1 MDGQNYVI
9 FHDAADS
16 SYVNTTANFR
26 GAYAA
31 TQTVDIYFKAAAGGD
46 GWGSSAGYDAIAMA
60 CTDGEEDRAIE
71 QLAAVMSGSG
81 PKGRITVVADDVN
94 SVYACQDISAV
105 NSISLSATGTF
116 KTFETMTANTNL
128 AKSDSGKTIMLNAA
142 AGLSAIKLPT
152 VSAAGA
158 GWHIDFIVGTV
169 TTSNNYVIT
178 EDTATDTNVIIS
190 MAVELADT
198 TGPIDAGHTT
208 ITFQSTPTK
217 GDRLNIVCDGTNFYA
232 MAVTQDD
239 AGVAFA

>member
-1 MDGQNYVI
+1 MDNYVI
-9 FHDAADS
+9 FHNAADD
-16 SYVNTTANFR
+16 SYMNSASNFR

-31 TQTVDIYFKAAAGGD
+31 TETVDVYFKSAAVGQGGN
-46 GWGSSAGYDAIAMA
+46 SAGYDKIVVA
-60 CTDGEEDRAIE
+60 CTNGEEDRAVE
-71 QLAAVMSGSG
+71 QLAAAISGSKSG
-81 PKGRITVVADDVN
+81 GYTVVADDVN
-94 SVYACQDISAV
+94 SVYACQDIKSV
-105 NSISLSATGTF
+105 TSITMNATGTF
-116 KTFETMTANTNL
+116 KSVETMTANTNL

-142 AGLSAIKLPT
+142 AGLSAVKLPT
-152 VSAAGA
+152 VAAAGA

-190 MAVELADT
+190 MAVELADS

-208 ITFQSTPTK
+208 ITFQGTPTK